1 MIIVN
6 GTLHGYNNTKEPS
19 PCVSCVFTLSLKA
32 KVVHMRH
39 WAFSSHPLGIMK
51 WYYLRPIRHTRAFE
65 LMCEESFNKY
75 GQPVF

>member
-1 MIIVN
+1 MYFKDVNEKWSSSMIIVN
-6 GTLHGYNNTKEPS
+6 GTLHGYKNKKEPS

-51 WYYLRPIRHTRAFE
+51 WYLP
-65 LMCEESFNKY
+65 
-75 GQPVF
+75 